1 MGLFD
6 KLKNVFIDEEE
17 EEIIPQITKIEETK
31 EEKSEIK
38 IETPPKEKI
47 PVSENTFSDR
57 ELIDVSEKFK
67 FPIIFEEDDFK
78 EERKKTKSINVLE
91 KEHNKYEP
99 DVKKEIKSAKKTFK
113 PSPVISPVYGVLDKN
128 YSKEDIT
135 TKDGLLNDY
144 DAKVDIDYVMNK
156 AYGEVKTREEKNKM
170 ELGNKPIDLFEEH
183 TSVVE
188 VEVENTNDEIDE
200 KIKSIDELLKDT
212 TDDDFYSLV
221 DSMYKDDEG
230 DEENQ
235 EPLQRT
241 RTPEITDHSFV
252 DRLSKQRGCHCADA
266 NRNRE
271 GSSRFSTFPA
281 DLGSLFHDGQNR
293 GRHHLQKSDA
303 DRLQRSHP
311 HDQHGR
317 NHDPAASDPPVSPRH
332 HPDET
337 DHRADNP
344 DQITH

>member
-31 EEKSEIK
+31 EEKPEIK

-91 KEHNKYEP
+91 REHNKYEP

-188 VEVENTNDEIDE
+188 VEVEVENTNDEIDE

-230 DEENQ
+230 DEE
-235 EPLQRT
+235 
-241 RTPEITDHSFV
+241 
-252 DRLSKQRGCHCADA
+252 K
-266 NRNRE
+266 
-271 GSSRFSTFPA
+271 
-281 DLGSLFHDGQNR
+281 
-293 GRHHLQKSDA
+293 
-303 DRLQRSHP
+303 
-311 HDQHGR
+311 
-317 NHDPAASDPPVSPRH
+317 
-332 HPDET
+332 
-337 DHRADNP
+337 
-344 DQITH
+344 